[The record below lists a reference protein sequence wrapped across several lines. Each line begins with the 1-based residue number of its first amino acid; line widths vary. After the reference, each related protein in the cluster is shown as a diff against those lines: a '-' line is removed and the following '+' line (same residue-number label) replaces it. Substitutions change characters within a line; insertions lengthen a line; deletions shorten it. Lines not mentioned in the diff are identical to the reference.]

1 MQAEKL
7 KILENVFG
15 DYRSTGSEFLFL
27 CPRCKHHK
35 LKLSVN
41 ISKDCYKCWVCSYS
55 GIGIRRIV
63 QRHGGYEDRK
73 AWAKFDSSFDISE
86 FEKLLEEIVE
96 EKEQTLKL
104 PEEFRSL
111 TTPSKSHAS
120 VKVRNYLHR
129 RGLEDIDI
137 VNWKIGYCGA
147 GEYEERVI
155 IPSFNKDGYV
165 NFFIARSYGGDWRK
179 YMNPKVSR
187 NNIIFNELFL
197 DLTTDLVIVEGAF
210 DAIKAGPNSVP
221 LLGSTLSIK
230 SKLLKEIIRND
241 TPVYLALDYDAEK
254 KSIEMIREL
263 LRYGLEVHKVD
274 THGYS
279 DVGEMSKQTFNR
291 RKQEALLINSDNFLS
306 YQLSRV

>member
-15 DYRSTGSEFLFL
+15 EYRATGREFLFL

-63 QRHGGYEDRK
+63 QRHGDYADRK
-73 AWAKFDSSFDISE
+73 AWAKFDTSFDISE

-104 PEEFRSL
+104 PDGFKSL
-111 TTPSKSHAS
+111 TTLNKSHAS

-129 RGLEDIDI
+129 RGLRDIDI
-137 VNWKIGYCGA
+137 INWKIGYCGT
-147 GEYEERVI
+147 GQYEERII

-165 NFFIARSYGGDWRK
+165 NFFIARSYGDHWRK
-179 YMNPKVSR
+179 YMNPRVPR

-197 DLTTDLVIVEGAF
+197 DFTTDLVLVEGAF

-221 LLGSTLSIK
+221 LLGCTLSIR

-241 TPVYLALDYDAEK
+241 TPVYLALDSDAER
-254 KSIEMIREL
+254 KSIDMIKEL
-263 LRYGLEVHKVD
+263 LKYGLEVHKID
-274 THGYS
+274 TRGYS
-279 DVGEMSKQTFNR
+279 DVGEMSKETFQKK
-291 RKQEALLINSDNFLS
+291 KQGALLINSDNFLS